1 MVGKLPKL
9 NIEKTYQTVGKFAKL
24 NSQQTN
30 QMVEGIRGLYPKSS

>member
-9 NIEKTYQTVGKFAKL
+9 NSEKTNQTVGKFAKL
-24 NSQQTN
+24 NSQETN